1 MEEWARRCDT
11 AKRNVAVKLSHMREE
26 CATLRRRMHTLAEE
40 NVRLRRRA
48 MSDKREIEEV
58 TDYGERLEREWTTTP
73 QGVRVVVRNPIFT
86 EITDSCDDNDAESTE
101 QTPYCYNQTS

>member
-1 MEEWARRCDT
+1 
-11 AKRNVAVKLSHMREE
+11 
-26 CATLRRRMHTLAEE
+26 MHTLAEE